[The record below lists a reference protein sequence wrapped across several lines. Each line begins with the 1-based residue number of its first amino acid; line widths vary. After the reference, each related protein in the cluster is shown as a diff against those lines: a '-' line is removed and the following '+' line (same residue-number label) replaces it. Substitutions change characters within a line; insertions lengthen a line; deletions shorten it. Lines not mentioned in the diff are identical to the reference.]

1 MTDLV
6 RVFNQ
11 LRAALAP
18 LGIEVTRDVLALWED
33 RRQHGHEPLPAN
45 ALKTLAEVAASL
57 HAQPP
62 P

>member
-1 MTDLV
+1 MTDLICA
-6 RVFNQ
+6 FNQ

-18 LGIEVTRDVLALWED
+18 LGIEITRDVLALWED
-33 RRQHGHEPLPAN
+33 RRHHGREPLPAN